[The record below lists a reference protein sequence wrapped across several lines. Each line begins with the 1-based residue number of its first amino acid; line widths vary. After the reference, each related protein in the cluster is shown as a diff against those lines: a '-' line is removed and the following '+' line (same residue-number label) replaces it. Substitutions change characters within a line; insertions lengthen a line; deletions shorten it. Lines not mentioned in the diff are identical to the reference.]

1 MPVFSRPH
9 GRYDPIVL
17 AYRSG
22 HVAEL
27 VEALRASLPV
37 LVAGLAFSLALFV
50 ASAATGRRDM
60 AVAGLFLPFAVAVGA
75 TIVFWAL

>member
-1 MPVFSRPH
+1 M
-9 GRYDPIVL
+9 L

-27 VEALRASLPV
+27 VEAFHASLPV
-37 LVAGLAFSLALFV
+37 LVGGLAFSLALFV
-50 ASAATGRRDM
+50 ASAATGRRDI
-60 AVAGLFLPFAVAVGA
+60 AVASLFLPFAVVIGS